1 MKKIFALVLAMM
13 LVFASVAALAEGSK
27 VTITKAANDTATHTY
42 EAYQIFAGVV
52 EGSGSSAQLKQITWG
67 NGVDVATLKTALA
80 TAFGT
85 NTTAT
90 SKVKPGTDPAEYYTI
105 GEIFSDAATVNTA
118 AAYADAMGYLTSAAN
133 AELLAETIE
142 SALNNTTSGTGDNT
156 GVSGLAPG
164 YYIVKDRDG
173 SLANTENGAYT
184 KYVLR
189 IVGADLTV
197 TEKAD
202 VPTVD
207 KTAEDKTGAYQ
218 ETVDQKINKTFSF
231 KVVATIPADVGLA
244 DYDTYK
250 VNFVDTMSDGVTY
263 EGLTSVTVNEHVIQA
278 YDATSNPNGYKLN
291 TTSIG
296 ANGGGSFQLGID
308 DILPILSANEKAAA
322 VTITAI
328 YTAHLNEN
336 AIVSTASDNAFD
348 DNYNKVK
355 LEYSNNANADGDGTG
370 TTPEDYVWVFTF
382 DKTNTKWADDTN
394 TGHELAGAGF
404 RLYSVTG
411 TGDSATETEI
421 PVVWNATKKA
431 YVPAAEGATGVE
443 MVSSSDSSILG
454 QFNIIGLDAGSY
466 RLKETT
472 VPTGYNAV
480 ADIDFTIGTTH
491 NENEGGASATMTLS
505 NPTQHSD
512 VIDLSGTT
520 LPSTGGIG
528 TTLFYIGGGIL
539 VVLAVVMLVTKR
551 RMSSND

>member
-1 MKKIFALVLAMM
+1 MAALFIV
-13 LVFASVAALAEGSK
+13 ASVAALAEGST

-42 EAYQIFAGVV
+42 EAYQIFAGEV

-67 NGVDVATLKTALA
+67 SGVNETTLKTALA
-80 TAFGT
+80 TAFGSD
-85 NTTAT
+85 TTAT

-105 GEIFSDAATVNTA
+105 GEIFTAAATVNTA
-118 AAYADAMGYLTSAAN
+118 AAYADAMSYLSSPAK

-142 SALNNTTSGTGDNT
+142 SAINTTTSGTGGDT
-156 GVSGLAPG
+156 GVSGLTPG
-164 YYIVKDRDG
+164 YYIVKDQDG
-173 SLANTENGAYT
+173 SLAATANGAYT

-189 IVGADLTV
+189 IVGENITV

-207 KTAEDKTGAYQ
+207 KTAEDKSGAYQ

-231 KVVATIPADVGLA
+231 KVVATIPADVGLV
-244 DYDTYK
+244 DYETYK

-278 YDATSNPNGYKLN
+278 YNADTNQNGYKLN
-291 TTSIG
+291 TASIG
-296 ANGGGSFQLGID
+296 ANGGGSFELGID
-308 DILPILSANEKAAA
+308 DILPILSADEKAAA

-355 LEYSNNANADGDGTG
+355 LEYSNDANAGGNGTG

-382 DKTNTKWADDTN
+382 DKTNTKWADDT
-394 TGHELAGAGF
+394 TEGHQLAGAGF
-404 RLYSVTG
+404 RLYSVSG
-411 TGDSATETEI
+411 QTETEI
-421 PVVWNATKKA
+421 PVVWNEAKKA
-431 YVPAAEGATGVE
+431 YVPAAAGVTGVE
-443 MVSSSDSSILG
+443 MISSSDSSIIG

-491 NENEGGASATMTLS
+491 SENAGGASATMTLTNES
-505 NPTQHSD
+505 HHND
-512 VIDLSGTT
+512 VVDLSGTT

-528 TTLFYIGGGIL
+528 TTLFYVGGGIL
-539 VVLAVVMLVTKR
+539 VLLAVVMLVTKK
-551 RMSSND
+551 RMKAED